1 MSRDTAGQPVT
12 ASGPG
17 KSSASGTGAMPPVP
31 GPDAPSTDAAAPAA
45 KAASPATSGKASAGA
60 GTGSGAA
67 AAGSAGTAKVAAG
80 KPAPGKPSGTATPAA
95 GSAKAP
101 AAQGSSTQTQTK
113 VQSTKAASP
122 ASAPTTPEAAASAAS
137 ASAGSRSG
145 AGDPVSSVREPKART
160 TQEKASAPSLSQ
172 KTTTGPR
179 RVRLAVSRLDPWSVM
194 KLSFLLSI
202 AIGIMIVVA
211 SVVFWMVLDGL
222 HVFTEVNDMIV
233 AILGEETEVSILQF
247 VELKRVVSLS
257 TMIAI
262 VDVVLLTALSTIA
275 AFLYNVVAALVGG
288 VHLTLTDE

>member
-12 ASGPG
+12 ASGPA
-17 KSSASGTGAMPPVP
+17 KSSASDTGAMPPVP
-31 GPDAPSTDAAAPAA
+31 GPDASSTDTSAQPVKAAAPA
-45 KAASPATSGKASAGA
+45 TTGKASTAAGS
-60 GTGSGAA
+60 GSGAA
-67 AAGSAGTAKVAAG
+67 KKGTAPAG
-80 KPAPGKPSGTATPAA
+80 A
-95 GSAKAP
+95 
-101 AAQGSSTQTQTK
+101 
-113 VQSTKAASP
+113 
-122 ASAPTTPEAAASAAS
+122 APTTPEAAASAAS
-137 ASAGSRSG
+137 RPVV
-145 AGDPVSSVREPKART
+145 GDPPVASVREPKAART
-160 TQEKASAPSLSQ
+160 GQEKASAPSLTP

-222 HVFTEVNDMIV
+222 HVFTEINDMIV

>member
-17 KSSASGTGAMPPVP
+17 KSSGTKAPSIPPVP
-31 GPDAPSTDAAAPAA
+31 TD
-45 KAASPATSGKASAGA
+45 
-60 GTGSGAA
+60 
-67 AAGSAGTAKVAAG
+67 
-80 KPAPGKPSGTATPAA
+80 TPAA
-95 GSAKAP
+95 GTAAGGSAAGKTSSSRAAGGAAAGAAGAVTPAAVTAP
-101 AAQGSSTQTQTK
+101 AGAK
-113 VQSTKAASP
+113 P
-122 ASAPTTPEAAASAAS
+122 AAASSTTTTGTQPVGVKPAA
-137 ASAGSRSG
+137 A
-145 AGDPVSSVREPKART
+145 REPKAPHAVVP
-160 TQEKASAPSLSQ
+160 EKAPATPPTQ
-172 KTTTGPR
+172 KKVQTGPR

-211 SVVFWMVLDGL
+211 SVVFWLVLDGL

-233 AILGEETEVSILQF
+233 DVLGEETNVNILQF

>member
-1 MSRDTAGQPVT
+1 MKPASVKPASVT
-12 ASGPG
+12 ASG
-17 KSSASGTGAMPPVP
+17 ASKPAATESVRPPV
-31 GPDAPSTDAAAPAA
+31 DAAVPGAREA
-45 KAASPATSGKASAGA
+45 KAPHAVVPE
-60 GTGSGAA
+60 
-67 AAGSAGTAKVAAG
+67 
-80 KPAPGKPSGTATPAA
+80 
-95 GSAKAP
+95 KAP
-101 AAQGSSTQTQTK
+101 AAPPTQKK
-113 VQSTKAASP
+113 VP
-122 ASAPTTPEAAASAAS
+122 
-137 ASAGSRSG
+137 
-145 AGDPVSSVREPKART
+145 
-160 TQEKASAPSLSQ
+160 
-172 KTTTGPR
+172 TGPR

-211 SVVFWMVLDGL
+211 SVVFWLVLDGL

-233 AILGEETEVSILQF
+233 DILGEETKVNILQY

>member
-17 KSSASGTGAMPPVP
+17 KSSGTKAPSIPPVP
-31 GPDAPSTDAAAPAA
+31 SPDTPEAGTAAATSASRSAA
-45 KAASPATSGKASAGA
+45 GKTSA
-60 GTGSGAA
+60 SGAA
-67 AAGSAGTAKVAAG
+67 DGAAGSAAGAVTPAAVTAPAG
-80 KPAPGKPSGTATPAA
+80 AKPAPAGAKPAPAGAKPS
-95 GSAKAP
+95 
-101 AAQGSSTQTQTK
+101 
-113 VQSTKAASP
+113 
-122 ASAPTTPEAAASAAS
+122 AAASTTTTGTQPAGAKTAA
-137 ASAGSRSG
+137 APTA
-145 AGDPVSSVREPKART
+145 REPKAPHAVVP
-160 TQEKASAPSLSQ
+160 EKAPATPPTQ
-172 KTTTGPR
+172 KKVQTGPR

-211 SVVFWMVLDGL
+211 SVVFWLVLDGL

-233 AILGEETEVSILQF
+233 DVLGEETNVNILQF

>member
-17 KSSASGTGAMPPVP
+17 KSSATKAPSIPPVAS
-31 GPDAPSTDAAAPAA
+31 PDTPATKAATKVGTKAGAAAGTTSSSSAAGGATGGAVSPAAVTSPAGDKPAAAPAFTGAQPAAA
-45 KAASPATSGKASAGA
+45 KPAT
-60 GTGSGAA
+60 GAA
-67 AAGSAGTAKVAAG
+67 AKSAAG
-80 KPAPGKPSGTATPAA
+80 
-95 GSAKAP
+95 
-101 AAQGSSTQTQTK
+101 
-113 VQSTKAASP
+113 
-122 ASAPTTPEAAASAAS
+122 AAA
-137 ASAGSRSG
+137 
-145 AGDPVSSVREPKART
+145 REPKAPHAVVP
-160 TQEKASAPSLSQ
+160 EKAPATPPTQ
-172 KTTTGPR
+172 KKVQTGPR

-211 SVVFWMVLDGL
+211 SVVFWLVLDGL

-233 AILGEETEVSILQF
+233 DVLGEETNVNILQF

>member
-1 MSRDTAGQPVT
+1 M
-12 ASGPG
+12 
-17 KSSASGTGAMPPVP
+17 
-31 GPDAPSTDAAAPAA
+31 
-45 KAASPATSGKASAGA
+45 
-60 GTGSGAA
+60 
-67 AAGSAGTAKVAAG
+67 
-80 KPAPGKPSGTATPAA
+80 
-95 GSAKAP
+95 
-101 AAQGSSTQTQTK
+101 
-113 VQSTKAASP
+113 
-122 ASAPTTPEAAASAAS
+122 
-137 ASAGSRSG
+137 
-145 AGDPVSSVREPKART
+145 REPKPAQT
-160 TQEKASAPSLSQ
+160 GQEKAAGPVPTQ

-202 AIGIMIVVA
+202 AVGIMIVVA

-262 VDVVLLTALSTIA
+262 IDVVLLTALSTIA

>member
-45 KAASPATSGKASAGA
+45 KAAAPATSGKASAGA

-67 AAGSAGTAKVAAG
+67 AAGTARVAAG
-80 KPAPGKPSGTATPAA
+80 KPAPGKSSGTATPAV

-113 VQSTKAASP
+113 VQATKAASP

-145 AGDPVSSVREPKART
+145 AGDPVASVREPKART
-160 TQEKASAPSLSQ
+160 TQEKPSAPSLSQ

>member
-1 MSRDTAGQPVT
+1 MT
-12 ASGPG
+12 
-17 KSSASGTGAMPPVP
+17 
-31 GPDAPSTDAAAPAA
+31 
-45 KAASPATSGKASAGA
+45 
-60 GTGSGAA
+60 
-67 AAGSAGTAKVAAG
+67 
-80 KPAPGKPSGTATPAA
+80 
-95 GSAKAP
+95 
-101 AAQGSSTQTQTK
+101 
-113 VQSTKAASP
+113 
-122 ASAPTTPEAAASAAS
+122 
-137 ASAGSRSG
+137 
-145 AGDPVSSVREPKART
+145 
-160 TQEKASAPSLSQ
+160 Q